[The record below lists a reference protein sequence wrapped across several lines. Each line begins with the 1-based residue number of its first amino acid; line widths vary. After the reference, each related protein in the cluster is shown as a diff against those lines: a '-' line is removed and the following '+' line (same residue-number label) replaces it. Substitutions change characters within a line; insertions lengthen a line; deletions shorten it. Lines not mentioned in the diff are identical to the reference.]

1 MISFQVGWLCA
12 GLGALA
18 ALGLATLDAAFVA
31 TFFVVVLCVLGR
43 AFVDLADTG
52 AGAGDGDL
60 EVFEDM
66 V

>member
-1 MISFQVGWLCA
+1 
-12 GLGALA
+12 LA